1 MPGDDNTTAPR
12 RPRGADDVTVA
23 VRLRAADA
31 HRRAL
36 RLLAD
41 TVELVREQQRL
52 EQVLADA
59 MGDSGWAYEAGREA
73 SGLVALDSVLGNA
86 AAAIA
91 EAGGGLWCGG
101 PPRPWP
107 AVQDQVG
114 APSPN

>member
-1 MPGDDNTTAPR
+1 MPGDDNTTAPGS
-12 RPRGADDVTVA
+12 PRGADDVTVA
-23 VRLRAADA
+23 IRLRAADA
-31 HRRAL
+31 HQRAL

-41 TVELVREQQRL
+41 TVELVREQQFL
-52 EQVLADA
+52 EHALADA
-59 MGDSGWAYEAGREA
+59 VGGDCGWAYDAGREA

-107 AVQDQVG
+107 AQEPVG
-114 APSPN
+114 SPSPN